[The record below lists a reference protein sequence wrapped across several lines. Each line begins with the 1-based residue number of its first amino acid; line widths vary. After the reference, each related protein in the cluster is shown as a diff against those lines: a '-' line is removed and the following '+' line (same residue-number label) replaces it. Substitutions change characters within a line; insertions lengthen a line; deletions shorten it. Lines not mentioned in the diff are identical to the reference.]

1 MNFSFFLEQA
11 KYTAIYTTMKLKTI
25 SNKWFSSLS
34 LKNDN
39 ERKKE
44 KGHLVGY
51 YMTHY
56 TLATKLCLSKWPLNY
71 YEQPRLFLGHFLVV
85 NRPEIALTLEKCL
98 IQGKII
104 VCFP

>member
-11 KYTAIYTTMKLKTI
+11 KYTAIYTTMKLKTMS

-34 LKNDN
+34 IKNDN

-56 TLATKLCLSKWPLNY
+56 TLAT
-71 YEQPRLFLGHFLVV
+71 RLAFQKATLTCKAFLVV
-85 NRPEIALTLEKCL
+85 NRPEIASTLEKCL
-98 IQGKII
+98 IQGKTI